1 MLGKPRQVLGHAEEI
16 VLLLNEVRLGQVLR
30 AQAVFQFLF
39 GVETLAARAVM
50 PAVLAEIDVA
60 VVVHLLEERLHAGLV
75 IGIRRADE
83 LIVLDA
89 ELGPQGLK
97 LAADAVHE
105 FLGGDALLFGG
116 LDDLVTVLV
125 RTGQEHGVVAQ
136 GLVEARQGVGHDGGI
151 GMSQMGLGI
160 HIVNGGGDIKVLHV

>member
-1 MLGKPRQVLGHAEEI
+1 MLG
-16 VLLLNEVRLGQVLR
+16 
-30 AQAVFQFLF
+30 AQAVLQLLF
-39 GVETLAARAVM
+39 RIEAFAAVAVV
-50 PAVLAEIDVA
+50 AAELAEIDVTGIID
-60 VVVHLLEERLHAGLV
+60 LLQKALHAGLV
-75 IGIRRADE
+75 VFVGGTHE
-83 LIVLDA
+83 GVVLDA
-89 ELGPQGLK
+89 QMRPQL
-97 LAADAVHE
+97 LEQAADAVHE

-116 LDDLVTVLV
+116 LDDLVTVFV

>member
-1 MLGKPRQVLGHAEEI
+1 MSYKRLIPCIFIKDGKA
-16 VLLLNEVRLGQVLR
+16 VRWIDDPTV
-30 AQAVFQFLF
+30 VSKD
-39 GVETLAARAVM
+39 VIELAKYYS
-50 PAVLAEIDVA
+50 D
-60 VVVHLLEERLHAGLV
+60 HG
-75 IGIRRADE
+75 ADE

-89 ELGPQGLK
+89 KLGPQGLE

-105 FLGGDALLFGG
+105 LLGGDALLFGG
-116 LDDLVTVLV
+116 LDDLVTVFV

-160 HIVNGGGDIKVLHV
+160 HIVDGGGDVEILHV